1 VSANVLRVAV
11 VGHTNTGKTSLLR
24 TLTRDP
30 GFGQVANAAGTTRHV
45 EGVKLLIDG
54 EALLELYDTPGLEDS
69 MGLLDHL
76 DQGHERRFRDWLE
89 RIQQFLDSP
98 EAHEEFEQEAKVLRQ
113 VLACHAVLYVIDAR
127 DRILGKHQDELEILA
142 RCARP
147 VVPVLNFVAS
157 PEALTR
163 EWREHLSR
171 ANMHAVTEFD
181 TVVVAET
188 GELRLFE
195 KLKSLL
201 DPFADLLD
209 RLIDDLRRRRENLR
223 LASADLI
230 ADLLLDVAAY
240 RLVAPGASAET
251 EQAMGLLKRT
261 VREREQRC
269 VDELLTLHRFRSTDV
284 ASQTFPIEE
293 GRWGL
298 DLFSPV
304 SLQQFGVRASGGA
317 AAGAAAGLA
326 VDVLSAGITLGVAT
340 ATGAALGALL
350 FTAQQHGRRI
360 ADRLRGFSELR
371 ASDATLRL
379 LALRQIALAR
389 ALLRRGHAAQEQ
401 IHLHAPTEAGQD
413 WIRGRLP
420 APLGQAKLNPR
431 WSRLDPQ
438 SREDAAD
445 RQHARDQLAGLINA
459 ALSQGID
466 SGRGDNRSE

>member
-1 VSANVLRVAV
+1 MSEAVLRVAV

-30 GFGQVANAAGTTRHV
+30 DFGQVANAAGTTRHV

-54 EALLELYDTPGLEDS
+54 EALIELYDTPGLEDS
-69 MGLLDHL
+69 MGLLDL
-76 DQGHERRFRDWLE
+76 LEENQQERRFRDWLAQ
-89 RIQQFLDSP
+89 IQRFLDSP
-98 EAHEEFEQEAKVLRQ
+98 VASEEFEQEAKVLRQ

-127 DRILGKHQDELEILA
+127 DRILGKHRDELEILA

-171 ANMHAVTEFD
+171 AAMHAVAEFD

-201 DPFADLLD
+201 DPFDGLLS
-209 RLIDDLRRRRENLR
+209 RLIEDLKRRRENLR

-240 RLVAPGASAET
+240 RLVVPLASEEA
-251 EQAMGLLKRT
+251 EQAMATLKHT

-269 VDELLTLHRFRSTDV
+269 VDELLALHRFRAGDV
-284 ASQTFPIEE
+284 VSQSFPIEE

-298 DLFSPV
+298 DLFSPT
-304 SLQQFGVRASGGA
+304 SLQTFGIRAGSGA

-326 VDVLSAGITLGVAT
+326 VDVLSAGISLGVGT
-340 ATGAALGALL
+340 ATGAALGAL
-350 FTAQQHGRRI
+350 FSTARQHGRRI

-379 LALRQIALAR
+379 LALRQIALSR
-389 ALLRRGHAAQEQ
+389 ALIRRGHAAQEQ
-401 IHLHAPTEAGQD
+401 IRLNAPTEAGQD

-420 APLGQAKLNPR
+420 PVLGQAKLNPH
-431 WSRLDPQ
+431 WSRLDPA
-438 SREDAAD
+438 SREDATD
-445 RQHARDQLAGLINA
+445 RQAARDQLAALLGATLAGGLDTDH
-459 ALSQGID
+459 G
-466 SGRGDNRSE
+466 G